1 MPLLKPPA
9 PEIPKR
15 KYYIRIEEPLAAKLE
30 RYAEFLGARTID
42 HVIGQAL
49 DFVFRKDTEFA
60 AWLADHSEPATSNE
74 SRAVRQKPKPN
85 GTGAARDATEIAHT
99 AAGST
104 I

>member
-15 KYYIRIEEPLAAKLE
+15 KYYIRVEEPLAAKLE
-30 RYAEFLGARTID
+30 KYAEFLGARTID

-60 AWLADHSEPATSNE
+60 AWLADHSEPAPSND
-74 SRAVRQKPKPN
+74 SRAVRRKPKPN
-85 GTGAARDATEIAHT
+85 GGGIGRDAAEVTRT

>member
-15 KYYIRIEEPLAAKLE
+15 KYYIRIEEPLAARMEK
-30 RYAEFLGARTID
+30 YAEFLGARTID

-49 DFVFRKDTEFA
+49 DFVFRKDTEFN
-60 AWLADHSEPATSNE
+60 AWLTDQLETSPVTE
-74 SRAVRQKPKPN
+74 PKPVRRRAKAN
-85 GTGAARDATEIAHT
+85 GTGGALDAPETDQAT
-99 AAGST
+99 AGST

>member
-15 KYYIRIEEPLAAKLE
+15 KYYVRIEEPLAAKMV
-30 RYAEFLGARTID
+30 RYADFLGAKTID

-49 DFVFRKDTEFA
+49 DFVFRKDSEFN
-60 AWLADHSEPATSNE
+60 AWLADQTETSGVTATNSVHR
-74 SRAVRQKPKPN
+74 RAKAN
-85 GTGAARDATEIAHT
+85 GTGEALDTPETDRAT
-99 AAGST
+99 AGST

>member
-15 KYYIRIEEPLAAKLE
+15 KYYMRVEEPLATKLE
-30 RYAEFLGARTID
+30 KYAEFLGARTID

-60 AWLADHSEPATSNE
+60 AWLADHDEPATSND
-74 SRAVRQKPKPN
+74 SRAVRRKPKPH
-85 GTGAARDATEIAHT
+85 GAGLGPDTAEVTRT

>member
-15 KYYIRIEEPLAAKLE
+15 KYYIRIEEPLAARMEK
-30 RYAEFLGARTID
+30 YAAFLGARTID

-49 DFVFRKDTEFA
+49 EFVFRKDTEFA
-60 AWLADHSEPATSNE
+60 SWLADYNETTPSTEPKS
-74 SRAVRQKPKPN
+74 VRRKAKPN
-85 GTGAARDATEIAHT
+85 GTAATLEAPETDQAI
-99 AAGST
+99 AGST

>member
-15 KYYIRIEEPLAAKLE
+15 KYYVRIEEPLAAKLE
-30 RYAEFLGARTID
+30 SYADFLGARTID

-49 DFVFRKDTEFA
+49 DFVFRKDSEFN
-60 AWLADHSEPATSNE
+60 AWLTDQPETRRATAPNSVRR
-74 SRAVRQKPKPN
+74 RAKAN
-85 GTGAARDATEIAHT
+85 GTGAALDAPETDRPT
-99 AAGST
+99 AGST

>member
-15 KYYIRIEEPLAAKLE
+15 KYYVRIEEPLAAKME
-30 RYAEFLGARTID
+30 RYANFLGAKTID

-49 DFVFRKDTEFA
+49 DFVFRKDTEFN
-60 AWLADHSEPATSNE
+60 AWLADHPETSRVTE
-74 SRAVRQKPKPN
+74 AKSVRRRAKAN
-85 GTGAARDATEIAHT
+85 GTGAALDAPETDHAT
-99 AAGST
+99 TRST

>member
-15 KYYIRIEEPLAAKLE
+15 KYYVRIEEPLAAKME
-30 RYAEFLGARTID
+30 RYAAFLGAKTID

-49 DFVFRKDTEFA
+49 DFIFRKDGEFN
-60 AWLADHSEPATSNE
+60 AWLADQPETSQVTATNS
-74 SRAVRQKPKPN
+74 VRRRPKAN
-85 GTGAARDATEIAHT
+85 GTGAALSAPETDRTT
-99 AAGST
+99 AGST

>member
-15 KYYIRIEEPLAAKLE
+15 KYYIRIEEPLAARMEK
-30 RYAEFLGARTID
+30 YAEFLGARTID

-49 DFVFRKDTEFA
+49 EFVFRKDTEFA
-60 AWLADHSEPATSNE
+60 AWLADHTETTPSTEPKS
-74 SRAVRQKPKPN
+74 VRRKPKPN
-85 GTGAARDATEIAHT
+85 GTGAAVDAPGTDHAT
-99 AAGST
+99 AGST